1 MSKLDEKLF
10 DAELYIG
17 YKIEEFIHLIIRYY
31 VIPGISNRYFKQFH
45 THWFCDM
52 DSSVYERKMK

>member
-17 YKIEEFIHLIIRYY
+17 YKIEEFIHLIIRVLCY
-31 VIPGISNRYFKQFH
+31 PWDFQ
-45 THWFCDM
+45 
-52 DSSVYERKMK
+52 